1 MLLRLIFIVGVVIFV
16 VGCAHVPINK
26 KSAVIE
32 FPEDVNGIY
41 HVVKKGETLW
51 RIAKAYDVGLFDIMK
66 VNRIVDPSCIEE
78 GQLIFIP
85 GAECLQD
92 IALDTSGDIP
102 EFIWPINGRVVR
114 DFSRIIKGNINKGI
128 DIEAEEGENFVKAAC
143 TGRVVFADYLSGYG
157 YCIIMRHEK
166 GYYSVY
172 AHNSRLLVNTGDFIL
187 KGKVIA
193 MAEKGRDKAY
203 LHFEIRKGIKE
214 ENPLFYLP

>member
-1 MLLRLIFIVGVVIFV
+1 MLLRLILIVGVVIFI

-26 KSAVIE
+26 KSVVIK
-32 FPEDVNGIY
+32 FPGDANGVY

-51 RIAKAYDVGLFDIMK
+51 RIAKAYDVDLSDIME

-85 GAECLQD
+85 GVQCLQN
-92 IALDTSGDIP
+92 ILLDTAGDIP
-102 EFIWPINGRVVR
+102 QFIWPINGKVIGE
-114 DFSRIIKGNINKGI
+114 FSGIIEGSKNKGI
-128 DIEAEEGENFVKAAC
+128 DIESEGEDIVRAAC
-143 TGRVVFADYLSGYG
+143 TGRVVFSDYLSGYG
-157 YCIIMRHEK
+157 YSIIMRHDG

-193 MAEKGRDKAY
+193 MAEKGSDRPY